1 MIAFIYILG
10 IQTGES
16 IKCWVCRSDGDPKC
30 ADPFDN
36 TSFPIA
42 DCRTEKPREHLPGLE
57 PTMCRKVR
65 QKVNGNWRYIQG
77 CPGLESLELV
87 AMNDIVST
95 VQVPTTSMWN
105 IVLVVQRMAVMP
117 VDESLQYRMR
127 NYRFC
132 WQSHVYFQ

>member
-1 MIAFIYILG
+1 MVSQVLLFHRGRSLASLSSIIVMIAFIYILG

-65 QKVNGNWRYIQG
+65 QKGKMSFWSTILCSLLKNTIIYSQWKLALYSRLRLAWRAW
-77 CPGLESLELV
+77 SW
-87 AMNDIVST
+87 S
-95 VQVPTTSMWN
+95 
-105 IVLVVQRMAVMP
+105 R
-117 VDESLQYRMR
+117 
-127 NYRFC
+127 
-132 WQSHVYFQ
+132 

>member
-1 MIAFIYILG
+1 MFVVKKYHNLQSMEIGAIF
-10 IQTGES
+10 E
-16 IKCWVCRSDGDPKC
+16 
-30 ADPFDN
+30 A
-36 TSFPIA
+36 A
-42 DCRTEKPREHLPGLE
+42 
-57 PTMCRKVR
+57 
-65 QKVNGNWRYIQG
+65 
-77 CPGLESLELV
+77 PGLESLELV

>member
-1 MIAFIYILG
+1 MEIGAIF
-10 IQTGES
+10 E
-16 IKCWVCRSDGDPKC
+16 
-30 ADPFDN
+30 A
-36 TSFPIA
+36 A
-42 DCRTEKPREHLPGLE
+42 
-57 PTMCRKVR
+57 
-65 QKVNGNWRYIQG
+65 
-77 CPGLESLELV
+77 PGLESLELV

-117 VDESLQYRMR
+117 VDESLQYGMR